1 MGRHYPHDLYEEI
14 PILEA
19 ARRCGLVLNDRTLEW
34 DEVEASCPFCGD
46 RGPGKYHLSLNT
58 RKNQYRCN
66 LCEASGNSVSLYAR
80 MNGTSYRQAHEV
92 LSKDG
97 GIYRFPQQ
105 PLSQKPPEPEPKPLA
120 MRHDVYYDMLS
131 HLTLSPKH
139 HNDLLSRGLSEE
151 RISQNMYRSLPS
163 GTSARRLL
171 AGMLSDFHDL
181 EGIPGFYVDKDGFWN
196 ISGHSGLLVPY
207 CTMDGYIQGLQVRL
221 DDEKNPERKYRW
233 LASRGRPHG
242 VRCPAWIHVT
252 GNPSATTAYLTE
264 GGLKGDVASFLDD
277 DALFLCFAGVTAVK
291 HLEDMPTHRTCR
303 RRWTALASHSRCWKL
318 YRSSKPAW
326 RWRADRF

>member
-1 MGRHYPHDLYEEI
+1 M
-14 PILEA
+14 
-19 ARRCGLVLNDRTLEW
+19 
-34 DEVEASCPFCGD
+34 
-46 RGPGKYHLSLNT
+46 
-58 RKNQYRCN
+58 
-66 LCEASGNSVSLYAR
+66 
-80 MNGTSYRQAHEV
+80 

-196 ISGHSGLLVPY
+196 ISGH
-207 CTMDGYIQGLQVRL
+207 
-221 DDEKNPERKYRW
+221 
-233 LASRGRPHG
+233 
-242 VRCPAWIHVT
+242 
-252 GNPSATTAYLTE
+252 
-264 GGLKGDVASFLDD
+264 
-277 DALFLCFAGVTAVK
+277 
-291 HLEDMPTHRTCR
+291 
-303 RRWTALASHSRCWKL
+303 
-318 YRSSKPAW
+318 
-326 RWRADRF
+326 

>member
-1 MGRHYPHDLYEEI
+1 MRKSFPRI
-14 PILEA
+14 F
-19 ARRCGLVLNDRTLEW
+19 R
-34 DEVEASCPFCGD
+34 ASAIGMSFLP
-46 RGPGKYHLSLNT
+46 R
-58 RKNQYRCN
+58 
-66 LCEASGNSVSLYAR
+66 
-80 MNGTSYRQAHEV
+80 
-92 LSKDG
+92 
-97 GIYRFPQQ
+97 YRFPQQ

-207 CTMDGYIQGLQVRL
+207 CTMDGYIQIGRASCR
-221 DDEKNPERKYRW
+221 ER
-233 LASRGRPHG
+233 
-242 VRCPAWIHVT
+242 V
-252 GNPSATTAYLTE
+252 
-264 GGLKGDVASFLDD
+264 
-277 DALFLCFAGVTAVK
+277 
-291 HLEDMPTHRTCR
+291 
-303 RRWTALASHSRCWKL
+303 
-318 YRSSKPAW
+318 
-326 RWRADRF
+326 

>member
-1 MGRHYPHDLYEEI
+1 
-14 PILEA
+14 
-19 ARRCGLVLNDRTLEW
+19 
-34 DEVEASCPFCGD
+34 
-46 RGPGKYHLSLNT
+46 
-58 RKNQYRCN
+58 
-66 LCEASGNSVSLYAR
+66 
-80 MNGTSYRQAHEV
+80 
-92 LSKDG
+92 
-97 GIYRFPQQ
+97 
-105 PLSQKPPEPEPKPLA
+105 

-221 DDEKNPERKYRW
+221 DDEKTRSGSTAGSPAGPPPRSPMPRVDSCYRE
-233 LASRGRPHG
+233 S
-242 VRCPAWIHVT
+242 
-252 GNPSATTAYLTE
+252 
-264 GGLKGDVASFLDD
+264 
-277 DALFLCFAGVTAVK
+277 
-291 HLEDMPTHRTCR
+291 
-303 RRWTALASHSRCWKL
+303 
-318 YRSSKPAW
+318 
-326 RWRADRF
+326 